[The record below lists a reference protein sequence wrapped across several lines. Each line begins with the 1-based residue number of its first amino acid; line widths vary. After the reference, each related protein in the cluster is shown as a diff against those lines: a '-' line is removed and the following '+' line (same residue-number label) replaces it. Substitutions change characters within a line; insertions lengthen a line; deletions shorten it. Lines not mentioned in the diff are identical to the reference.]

1 MIKRIERR
9 EREVLSEC
17 FTIMARGVR
26 KITKKRGR
34 KKVLWRWKIDEG
46 GRGKGLIVRG
56 VSNYGLL

>member
-26 KITKKRGR
+26 RITKKRGR

-46 GRGKGLIVRG
+46 GRAKGLIVRG